1 MPTFGVTSTF
11 GVTAPTGFL
20 QSSEKTQECETATIK
35 GPEGKVEEARQ
46 KPRSKTTITVV
57 PSAADFS
64 TLTLT
69 STKFNETNDDFPT
82 SEVVGTLF
90 D

>member
-1 MPTFGVTSTF
+1 M
-11 GVTAPTGFL
+11 
-20 QSSEKTQECETATIK
+20 QSSEKTTECETATIK

-46 KPRSKTTITVV
+46 KPRSKTTITVKSKGAAGLAAV
-57 PSAADFS
+57 IPSSADFS
-64 TLTLT
+64 ALTLT